1 MILYLYIIVKEK
13 KIYFKFTQIILC
25 INFKAINAD
34 CKETVVYSFRS
45 NSARFFF
52 I

>member
-1 MILYLYIIVKEK
+1 MILYLYIILYIIVKEK

-34 CKETVVYSFRS
+34 CKETVV
-45 NSARFFF
+45 
-52 I
+52 